1 MSRTFR
7 SVGDGIRATFHPAE
21 VELIR
26 RLHDELITALELRDA
41 DDPVIRRLFP
51 PAVLGDPDVEEEL
64 RALFDDALLADRL
77 SSLGAL
83 IEILDRGELH
93 RGKLRVD
100 LVEDEPLVVLRVL
113 NDVRLAIGA
122 RIDIEALDRD
132 AVTAGDDEAYPL
144 AVMDHLAWWQEQLVG
159 IIDPPSASHGGMSPE
174 ELA

>member
-7 SVGDGIRATFHPAE
+7 SAGDAVRATFHPAE

-26 RLHDELITALELRDA
+26 RLHDELITALEVRDP

-64 RALFDDALLADRL
+64 RALFDDALIADRL
-77 SSLGAL
+77 SALRVL

-122 RIDIEALDRD
+122 RIDVEALDRD
-132 AVTAGDDEAYPL
+132 TVSAEDEAAYPL

-159 IIDPPSASHGGMSPE
+159 IIDPPSTSRGGMPPE

>member
-7 SVGDGIRATFHPAE
+7 RVGDGVRATFHPAE

-26 RLHDELITALELRDA
+26 RLHEELITALEVRDP

-51 PAVLGDPDVEEEL
+51 PAVLGDAAAEAQL

-83 IEILDRGELH
+83 VEILDRGTSH

-132 AVTAGDDEAYPL
+132 DVTAEDPEAYPL
-144 AVMDHLAWWQEQLVG
+144 AIMDHLAWWQEQIVS
-159 IIDPPSASHGGMSPE
+159 IIDPPSTSHTTTPE
-174 ELA
+174 EPA